1 LRGNSRRDRSR
12 VAGRV
17 SWRSS
22 ITLLRVAPALVGFG
36 VVLRGTAPT
45 VLMRAT
51 LASISGEIQSIKK
64 APTVLWLSSAR
75 LLGETPDPSS
85 LRCADAARN
94 ACGDSTVLSARPGS
108 IDGQA

>member
-1 LRGNSRRDRSR
+1 
-12 VAGRV
+12 
-17 SWRSS
+17 
-22 ITLLRVAPALVGFG
+22 LRVAPALVGFG

-51 LASISGEIQSIKK
+51 SGEIQSIKK
-64 APTVLWLSSAR
+64 APTVLWLPSAR

-85 LRCADAARN
+85 LRCADAACN
-94 ACGDSTVLSARPGS
+94 ACGDSTVLSAVPGS